1 MGMQNLLTW
10 VNAESNPPDDDVTV
24 LIFAPILE
32 EPVWMGYLEDGI
44 WYLVEGEALHD
55 GIVTHWSDFPP
66 GPDTQ
71 Q

>member
-1 MGMQNLLTW
+1 MGMQNVITW
-10 VNAESNPPDDDVTV
+10 VNAASSPPDDETLVF
-24 LIFAPILE
+24 IFAPELD

-44 WYLVEGEALHD
+44 WYQVEGHALRD
-55 GIVTHWSDFPP
+55 GIVTHWADFPP